1 MSDRL
6 SVPEKMGHDFLK
18 ALHHL
23 INTAR
28 NYQDNNQLIRN
39 SVRKFHYI
47 LNELTAGGEI
57 SLRLWRSRFY
67 LGGEKLPYRREA
79 AGIANGMMEY
89 FARRGI
95 EALNFLESSRNASP
109 DSILIFT
116 RLFIEAARHENPQPW
131 LEQKLDEENCFWVQ
145 VFRRQEDD
153 TQDYGESQEE
163 KRYQKARNTY
173 YHAVETVKEVADKAS
188 RGMVGVR
195 RSRRLAQNI
204 VELVQEDE
212 ALMIGL
218 TTIKEFD
225 DYTYA
230 HSVNVSLLSTCL
242 GMHIG
247 LSDIAL
253 EHLSICALFHDLGK
267 VGVSKDILLKKGK
280 LTDGEWDRMKAHPL
294 IGVRKILM
302 LNAAPSLRSR
312 IILGPFEHHLN
323 LDMTGY
329 PNTMFVT
336 HVSLMGKIL
345 HIADVYEAL
354 TAERNYRPMS
364 YTPDEALKKMWE
376 ETGKS
381 FDVILMKRFIKMM
394 GAYPIGSVVQL
405 NDDSYCLVM
414 DYPDESERRLP
425 LVLRLAKDEHG
436 DWQRDKLIYLADQS
450 SREGSE
456 RLKIIRSI
464 PPAQLRVR
472 PAEFFLHL
480 K

>member
-1 MSDRL
+1 MSGRRTIM
-6 SVPEKMGHDFLK
+6 EQWGHDFLK
-18 ALHHL
+18 ALYHM

-28 NYQDNNQLIRN
+28 NYEDNNQLIRN
-39 SVRKFHYI
+39 SVHSFQTI
-47 LNELTAGGEI
+47 LKEITFNGDI
-57 SLRLWRSRFY
+57 SLLLWRSRFY
-67 LGGEKLPYRREA
+67 LGGEKLPYHREA
-79 AGIANGMMEY
+79 TGIVNNMAEH

-95 EALNFLESSRNASP
+95 ESLNFLQSSRDALP

-116 RLFIEAARHENPQPW
+116 RLFNDAVRYNNPQQW
-131 LEQKLDEENCFWVQ
+131 LQQKLSEQGCSWVQ
-145 VFRRQEDD
+145 TFRRQDNDES
-153 TQDYGESQEE
+153 DYGESQEE

-173 YHAVETVKEVADKAS
+173 YHAVETVKDVADKAAK
-188 RGMVGVR
+188 GMVGVR

-204 VELVQEDE
+204 VDMIQEDE

-230 HSVNVSLLSTCL
+230 HSVNVSLLATCL

-247 LSDIAL
+247 LSDVSL

-280 LTDGEWDRMKAHPL
+280 LTDGEWDKMRAHPL

-302 LNAAPSLRSR
+302 LNASPSLRSR

-329 PNTMFVT
+329 PRTLFVR
-336 HVSLMGKIL
+336 HLSLMGRIL

-354 TAERNYRPMS
+354 TAERNYRPNS
-364 YTPDEALKKMWE
+364 YTPDEALKKMWSE
-376 ETGKS
+376 AGKS

-394 GAYPIGSVVQL
+394 GLYPIGSVVEL
-405 NDDSYCLVM
+405 SDGSVCLVM
-414 DYPDESERRLP
+414 DYPDESERRMP
-425 LVLRLAKDEHG
+425 LVLRLVDEGNGNWKRG
-436 DWQRDKLIYLADQS
+436 DMIYLADQMNKDVS
-450 SREGSE
+450 G
-456 RLKIIRSI
+456 RLSI
-464 PPAQLRVR
+464 VRGVPPARLRIN
-472 PAEFFLHL
+472 PSEFFLHL